1 MSATRRNLFITVSL
15 AGLAILFSGTMLRAS
30 ENPLNPGAKFFNA
43 RLQFEPNLGQ
53 SAPDADFVSHGK
65 GFMVHLNSAEAVF
78 TLPHERL
85 SMHLADSNRDARASS
100 LEPFESRINYFVG
113 NDPSKWLTG
122 IPTYGKARYQNVYPG
137 IDVVYYGNG
146 EQLEYDFIVAPN
158 ADPNRIALRFPEAR
172 RLRVNRDGALLI
184 TANQGTLQFHKPVAY
199 QEVNG
204 RRIPVAGRYTISGD
218 RVGFELAQYDRG
230 RRLVIDP
237 TLSFSV
243 YLGGGKTDE
252 VHAITADSS
261 SNVYVTGFTQSTDFP
276 TQPASGSSV
285 YQSSLIGQTAA
296 FLTKLNSSGSIVFS
310 TYFGG
315 TDVGSNTRADA
326 IARDGSGNIYI
337 AGRTDSNALPVTPG
351 VPQSTRRGTAHAN
364 AFVTKFNAS
373 GIVTIST
380 YLGGTGNTTSGCIA
394 GDEAHGVAVDSA
406 SGNVYVTGSTDSS
419 DFPGSPGT
427 PACIAGFVLGLNFAR
442 TQPILF
448 ARLIGGQNNTVK
460 NSGNAVAI
468 DQAGTTCLPGSPT
481 SPAGI
486 NVYVTGQVSTTDNGD
501 VYAGKF
507 DSSGNSCYEMT
518 VAGSSTDTG
527 NSVTVDATG
536 NAYIAGA
543 SASANF
549 PVTPDAKQGTFG
561 GARAPG
567 DAVVM
572 KLGPA
577 GTTLY
582 ASFLGGSSFDQA
594 NGIALDPQG
603 NVSIAGQT
611 QSTDFPT
618 VNPFPFPY
626 GGGWDVF
633 VARFDATFAT
643 EFYATFIGG
652 SSDDFGI
659 GLAVAPTTPTQ
670 NNTFVG
676 GYTASTNF
684 PKTINNRNA
693 NNASN
698 TGFVALIGDVNPPT
712 PTRLGF
718 TSQPQNAQ
726 VSTPIPD
733 FTVGVQDTGGNT
745 VSNATNAITVALTT
759 NITGA
764 TLSGNTTVNAV
775 NGVATFSGLSIDQ
788 AGTYTF
794 TASSPNLVSDVS
806 QPFTITA
813 TRVTIG
819 VSTFPFASFDCDAVT
834 IDLRKTKN
842 DPDDDKFHLD
852 CDFTLGPG
860 SNGISPPTESFTLKI
875 AGVTVS
881 VPAGSFRDDGKGK
894 PGPYTFND
902 HDKNGIDSN
911 IQISMKTEKNVPVW
925 EFHMNAKN
933 ADFGSMQ
940 TGDHQMVT
948 VTLTIGGD
956 SGTITTPAKVH

>member
-1 MSATRRNLFITVSL
+1 MSANRRNLFNTVSL
-15 AGLAILFSGTMLRAS
+15 VALAILVSGTTLRAS
-30 ENPLNPGAKFFNA
+30 ENPPKPGAKFFKTP
-43 RLQFEPNLGQ
+43 LQFEPNLGQ
-53 SAPDADFVSHGK
+53 SAPGADFVSHAK
-65 GFMVHLNSAEAVF
+65 GYMVHLNSTEAVF

-85 SMHLADSNRDARASS
+85 SLHLADSNRDARASA
-100 LEPFESRINYFVG
+100 LEPFESRINYFIG

-122 IPTYGKARYQNVYPG
+122 IPTYGKARYQSVYPG

-158 ADPNRIALRFPEAR
+158 ADPSRIALRFPEAR
-172 RLRVNRDGALLI
+172 RLRVNRDGALLV
-184 TANQGTLQFHKPVAY
+184 TARRGTLQFHKPVAY

-218 RVGFELAQYDRG
+218 RVGFELAQYDKG
-230 RRLVIDP
+230 RQLVIDP

-243 YLGGGKTDE
+243 YLGGGRTDE

-261 SNVYVTGFTQSTDFP
+261 SNVYVTGFTQSSDFP
-276 TQPASGSSV
+276 TQRASGSSV

-296 FLTKLNSSGSIVFS
+296 FLTKLNSGGTILFS

-326 IARDGSGNIYI
+326 IARDSSGNIYI

-351 VPQSTRRGTAHAN
+351 APQSTRRGAGHAN
-364 AFVTKFNAS
+364 AFVTRFNAS
-373 GIVTIST
+373 GIVSNST
-380 YLGGTGNTTSGCIA
+380 YLGGTGNTTTGCNA
-394 GDEAHGVAVDSA
+394 GDEAHGLAVDSA
-406 SGNVYVTGSTDSS
+406 TGNVYITGSTDSA

-427 PACIAGFVLGLNFAR
+427 PACIAGFVLGMNFAR
-442 TQPILF
+442 TQPIVF
-448 ARLIGGQNNTVK
+448 ARLIGASNFTPR
-460 NSGNAVAI
+460 NSGNGVAI
-468 DQAGTTCLPGSPT
+468 DQAATTCLPGSPS
-481 SPAGI
+481 SPGGI
-486 NVYVTGQVSTTDNGD
+486 NLYVTGQVSTTDNGD

-507 DSSGNSCYEMT
+507 DSSGNFCYETT
-518 VAGSSTDTG
+518 VAGSAADTG
-527 NSVTVDATG
+527 NSIAVDAIG
-536 NAYIAGA
+536 NAYIAG
-543 SASANF
+543 SSSSANF

-561 GARAPG
+561 GGRGPG
-567 DAVVM
+567 DAMVM
-572 KLGPA
+572 KLGPT

-582 ASFLGGSSFDQA
+582 ASFLGGSSFDQG
-594 NGIALDPQG
+594 NGIALDSQG

-626 GGGWDVF
+626 AGGWDVF

-652 SSDDFGI
+652 SNDDFGI
-659 GLAVAPTTPTQ
+659 GLTVAPTTPTQ

-684 PKTINNRNA
+684 PKTINNRNP

-698 TGFVALIGDVNPPT
+698 TGFVALIGDVNPST
-712 PTRLGF
+712 PAKLGF

-726 VSTPIPD
+726 VNTPIPD
-733 FTVGVQDTGGNT
+733 FTVAVQDASGNT
-745 VSNATNAITVALTT
+745 VSSATNSITIALTT
-759 NITGA
+759 NTTGA
-764 TLSGNTTVNAV
+764 TLSGTTTVNAV
-775 NGVATFSGLSIDQ
+775 NGVATFSGLSLDK

-794 TASSPNLVSDVS
+794 TATSPNLVSAVS
-806 QPFTITA
+806 QPFTIGTTGA
-813 TRVTIG
+813 TTV
-819 VSTFPFASFDCDAVT
+819 PFASFECDAVN

-842 DPDDDKFHLD
+842 DPDNDKFHLD

-881 VPAGSFRDDGKGK
+881 VPAGSFKDDGKGK
-894 PGPYTFND
+894 PGPYKFND

-911 IQISMKTEKNVPVW
+911 IEISMKTEKKVPVW

-940 TGDHQMVT
+940 TGDQMVT
-948 VTLTIGGD
+948 VTLTIGDD
-956 SGTITTPAKVH
+956 SGTITTTAKVR

>member
-1 MSATRRNLFITVSL
+1 LSADRRNLLFSKISFI
-15 AGLAILFSGTMLRAS
+15 ALAILVFGTALFAS
-30 ENPLNPGAKFFNA
+30 ENPSNAGTKFFNA
-43 RLQFEPNLGQ
+43 PLQFEPNLGQ
-53 SAPDADFVSHGK
+53 SEPGADFVSHGK
-65 GFMVHLNSAEAVF
+65 GYMVRLNSTEAVF

-85 SMHLADSNRDARASS
+85 SMRLADSNPLAKASS
-100 LEPFESRINYFVG
+100 LEPFESRINYFLG
-113 NDPSKWLTG
+113 NDPSRWLRG
-122 IPTYGKARYQNVYPG
+122 IPTYGKARYQSVYPG
-137 IDVVYYGNG
+137 VDLVYYGNG
-146 EQLEYDFIVAPN
+146 EQLEYDFVVAPY
-158 ADPNRIALRFPEAR
+158 ADPGRIALRFPEAR
-172 RLRVNRDGALLI
+172 RLRLDRDGALLI
-184 TANQGTLQFHKPVAY
+184 TARRGTLQFHKPVAY

-204 RRIPVAGRYTISGD
+204 RRIAVAGRYTISGD
-218 RVGFELAQYDRG
+218 RVGFELAQYDKT

-261 SNVYVTGFTQSTDFP
+261 SNAYVTGFTQSMDFP
-276 TQPASGSSV
+276 TQRAPGSSV
-285 YQSSLIGQTAA
+285 YQPSLIGQTAA
-296 FLTKLNSSGSIVFS
+296 FLTKFNSAGSIVFS

-326 IARDGSGNIYI
+326 IARDSSGNIYI
-337 AGRTDSNALPVTPG
+337 AGRTDSNALPVTPDA
-351 VPQSTRRGTAHAN
+351 PQSTRRGTTSHAN

-373 GIVTIST
+373 GIVSSST
-380 YLGGTGNTTSGCIA
+380 YLGGTGNTTAGCIA
-394 GDEAHGVAVDSA
+394 GDEAHGLAVDSVT
-406 SGNVYVTGSTDSS
+406 GNVYVTGSTDSS

-427 PACIAGFVLGLNFAR
+427 PACKAGFVLGLNFGR

-448 ARLIGGQNNTVK
+448 ARLIGAQNFTAH
-460 NSGNAVAI
+460 NSGNGIAI
-468 DQAGTTCLPGSPT
+468 DQAATTCLPGSPS

-486 NVYVTGQVSTTDNGD
+486 NLYVAGQVSTTDNGD

-507 DSSGNSCYEMT
+507 DSSGKACYEMT

-527 NSVTVDATG
+527 NSIAVDATG

-549 PVTPDAKQGTFG
+549 PVTADAKQGTFG

-567 DAVVM
+567 DALVV
-572 KLGPA
+572 KLGPT

-626 GGGWDVF
+626 AGGWDVF
-633 VARFDATFAT
+633 VARFDGTFAT

-684 PKTINNRNA
+684 PKTINNRNP

-698 TGFVALIGDVNPPT
+698 TGFVALIGDVNPAK
-712 PTRLGF
+712 LGF

-726 VSTPIPD
+726 VNAPIPD
-733 FTVGVQDTGGNT
+733 FTVAVQDGSGNT
-745 VSNATNAITVALTT
+745 VSSASNPITVALTT

-764 TLSGNTTVNAV
+764 TLSGNTTVDAV
-775 NGVATFSGLSIDQ
+775 NGVATFSGLSIDKP
-788 AGTYTF
+788 GTYTF
-794 TASSPNLVSDVS
+794 TASSPNLVSAVS
-806 QPFTITA
+806 QPFTIGA
-813 TRVTIG
+813 TGVTT
-819 VSTFPFASFDCDAVT
+819 VPFASFNCDAVN
-834 IDLRKTKN
+834 IDLRKSKN
-842 DPDDDKFHLD
+842 DPDDDKFHMD

-881 VPAGSFRDDGKGK
+881 VPAGSFKEDGKGK
-894 PGPYTFND
+894 PGPYKFND
-902 HDKNGIDSN
+902 HDKNGIDSE
-911 IQISMKTEKNVPVW
+911 IQISMKTEKKVPVW
-925 EFHMNAKN
+925 EFHINAKN
-933 ADFGSMQ
+933 ANFGSMQ
-940 TGDHQMVT
+940 TGNQMVT
-948 VTLTIGGD
+948 VTLTIGDD
-956 SGTITTPAKVH
+956 SGTIITPAKVH